1 MGLFLAYR
9 KPISDP
15 PPATMSQPCSQVKA
29 AAASLKEAH
38 FFTAKTSAAE
48 EAQPVASALQAPK
61 KCTFSQNDSNGNEFK
76 F

>member
-48 EAQPVASALQAPK
+48 EAQPVGSSLCSSSPEK
-61 KCTFSQNDSNGNEFK
+61 MHFFTK
-76 F
+76 